1 MKGNSFLPD
10 KVFDVLKWVAIVC
23 LPALSVFVLC
33 ISKIWGWADLG
44 TLISETITAVAV
56 LLGTLLGVSA
66 IQYKRLNAEK

>member
-1 MKGNSFLPD
+1 MKNSFLPD